1 MTFTPIIAFSC
12 IAATFAVGDY
22 IALKTK
28 GIISTFITAITAF
41 ILFGS
46 VLKFFPGNMVDLS
59 GLSSIIPTF
68 GMTLILTNL
77 GSTLELNELKKEW
90 RTILVS
96 LAGVAGIVV
105 LGFTLG
111 QLIFGRE
118 YALSA
123 IAPIA
128 GGIVATMISG
138 DTANAAGRPDI
149 AAYTASVM
157 AIQILVGLP
166 IASFCLRKSAAK
178 YIAKG
183 MHRANPLK
191 SGKQLNLR
199 LIPTTPKSLNNSTA
213 HFARLAIAGAL
224 AQALAN
230 LTGINATICY
240 LAVGLLASATG
251 LIEKNSLKLAGGDG
265 VMLLATYAYCA
276 TSFLTMT
283 FSQFAAILLPV
294 IGMLLI
300 GAVGIM
306 ALSVVMGMLF
316 KWDPFLSA
324 AVGLACM
331 LGYPVTYAV
340 AMEVVNGAAADG
352 SISETEVQN
361 LTNQFLPKM
370 LIAGVAS
377 VSVVSVV
384 LAGMIAPM
392 IFA

>member
-1 MTFTPIIAFSC
+1 MTFTPIIAFAC
-12 IAATFAVGDY
+12 VAATFAVGDY

-28 GIISTFITAITAF
+28 GVVSTFITAIVVF

-46 VLKFFPGNMVDLS
+46 VLKLFPGNMVDLS

-77 GSTLELNELKKEW
+77 GSTLDLNELKKEW

-96 LAGVAGIVV
+96 IAGVGGIVV

-111 QLIFGRE
+111 QLLFGRE

-138 DTANAAGRPDI
+138 DAANAANRPDI
-149 AAYTASVM
+149 AAYTAAVM
-157 AIQILVGLP
+157 AIQMLIGLP
-166 IASFCLRKSAAK
+166 IASFCLRKSAAR
-178 YIAKG
+178 YISRGLHKTGAS
-183 MHRANPLK
+183 A
-191 SGKQLNLR
+191 SGKQLSLR
-199 LIPTTPKSLNNSTA
+199 IIPPTPKSLNSPTA

-240 LAVGLLASATG
+240 LAVGLLAAATG
-251 LIEKNSLKLAGGDG
+251 AVEKNSLKLAGGDG
-265 VMLLATYAYCA
+265 VMLLATYAYCT

-283 FSQFAAILLPV
+283 FSQFAAILIPV

-300 GAVGIM
+300 GAVGVM
-306 ALSVVMGMLF
+306 LLSSAMGLLF
-316 KWDPFLSA
+316 HWDPFLSI
-324 AVGLACM
+324 AVGLSCM

-340 AMEVVNGAAADG
+340 AMEVVNGATADG
-352 SISETEVQN
+352 GYSEGEVQN

-384 LAGMIAPM
+384 LAGMISPL